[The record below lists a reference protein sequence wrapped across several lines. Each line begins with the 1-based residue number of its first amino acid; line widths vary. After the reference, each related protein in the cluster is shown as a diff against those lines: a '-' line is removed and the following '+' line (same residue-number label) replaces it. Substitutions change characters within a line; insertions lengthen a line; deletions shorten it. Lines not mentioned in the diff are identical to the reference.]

1 MNESRHPSKDEIL
14 IFHQC
19 LILTLTFGIVTI
31 SAKRWRNKQ
40 GRPKNPKHP
49 RGHPRVQDL
58 LQAIKIPFVT
68 PGVGFV
74 IGPDGFP
81 AFLLE
86 PEADIKAP
94 YRLYLPP
101 TLFRDFTI
109 GVTLKPSNSNGGYV
123 FAVVNPTETVVQ
135 LGLKL
140 VPSGESTVNLTV
152 YYTDVDM
159 HLTSQPLTTFTVPD
173 FLGMWTRIA
182 IRVALNNVTLFY
194 NCEEYASVEIRRIPK
209 KLVFDTASTL
219 YIGQAGSLLAG
230 NYEGGLQELKIYNKP
245 GIAEVYCDA
254 AFQRVAI
261 VQVLEDGLFCRSL
274 FP

>member
-1 MNESRHPSKDEIL
+1 MR

-173 FLGMWTRIA
+173 FLGMWTRTSSE
-182 IRVALNNVTLFY
+182 VVFL
-194 NCEEYASVEIRRIPK
+194 
-209 KLVFDTASTL
+209 LVSGSNSNYFDLQSK
-219 YIGQAGSLLAG
+219 YLL
-230 NYEGGLQELKIYNKP
+230 
-245 GIAEVYCDA
+245 
-254 AFQRVAI
+254 
-261 VQVLEDGLFCRSL
+261 LE
-274 FP
+274 P